1 MRLKSFSKLM
11 LLILILGFTL
21 ACAADDDENI
31 QKQNELSSISNPGDF
46 CYPDEQKPACELDY
60 LMLVHEDNESCDCRG
75 SVPTGSSINSKQI
88 LAGCYEEEVIAF
100 VEGEVIIALM
110 EGCTLDDIRDIAAK
124 YELEVIRDIDKLG
137 VGLLGAPPEY
147 DIFIVICELEL
158 NTCIEFAEPNHI
170 TTVF

>member
-11 LLILILGFTL
+11 LLIFILGFTF
-21 ACAADDDENI
+21 ACAADDDEDI
-31 QKQNELSSISNPGDF
+31 QKQDELSSTSNPGD
-46 CYPDEQKPACELDY
+46 CYSDEKIPACELDY
-60 LMLVHEDNESCDCRG
+60 LMLIHENNESCDCRG
-75 SVPTGSSINSKQI
+75 SVPTGYSISSKQI
-88 LAGCYEEEVIAF
+88 LAGCNEGEVIAF

-110 EGCTLDDIRDIAAK
+110 KGCTLGDIRDIVAK
-124 YELEVIRDIDKLG
+124 YELEVIRDIDNLG

-158 NTCIEFAEPNHI
+158 NTCIEFAEPNHV